1 MAIKTYGSVNGQS
14 KELKTIYG
22 SVNGQSKKLVKL
34 YGSVNGVSKLIYEGT
49 NDETQ
54 YGKVYYYSTFTGASW
69 SDAGSTNMQIQ
80 SIDIA
85 GLSNFVM
92 QRNVYVNNG
101 QITMYYWAD
110 GNTVSY
116 ERGSGGSWSTIT
128 VNELYT
134 QYNIQ
139 AWRGPDYNN
148 QGTFLINYSA
158 GSVDKTSTIVS
169 ADLLSS
175 TEYTSLGNTTSSN
188 PFNTCT
194 VGGNTIP
201 FAAIQKFVFGTDN
214 TTAPGCF
221 LRSSGVEEVDFS
233 YAASLAS
240 VGTQFLS
247 TCADLTTM
255 STLPTTLTTIGNLFL
270 EDCTSFNQALD
281 LSHVTSI
288 GSSFLSGC
296 TSFNGAF
303 TIPAN
308 ATIDTEYF
316 LRNCTAFNQPFSIPS
331 TVTAIGGY
339 FLYECTSFNQSLVIP
354 SSVTEIGPDFLY
366 HCAAFN
372 QNITIPE
379 TVTRVRVVFMSRCES
394 MTSTIAFNTP
404 SSSATFDTHNFSTN
418 DSTAACYTTGITF
431 DGPYGAEW
439 KDLHPDKNTSP
450 YRKILCADT
459 TEDYGVVYHYGYTE
473 GWVSAGWTQNVTWEI
488 TNQATWNSWVSL
500 HGGATNAQFNFWYEN
515 NIWKVYIQTTGAQT
529 SIADMLEETGITVTS
544 TVGGFQEGDGWSMK
558 YGISVDTSTGIL
570 KTTLVSTADF
580 NNLVSSSDARVS
592 WALSQRTVYSA
603 AVVSVVVG
611 ATITSLPNGFLRYC
625 TALEGVYIPSSVT
638 TIGDNCLRY
647 TSALAQPLNLGSV
660 TTIGQYFMY
669 HCTSFNGALTL
680 TSLQS
685 VGAQFLASC
694 TAYNKAISAPALT
707 SIGNNFLYA
716 CSAFN
721 STISIPAVT
730 TIGSYFLARCTS
742 FNYSFSLT
750 SVTTIGAYFMQ
761 QCTSFNKNLTFP
773 SSITNIG
780 QQFMNRCDALTS
792 TLTVNCAA
800 TGATS
805 NNYTLATNSTSA
817 ACYVT
822 GIKLAGTYKNE
833 WHTKFP
839 DRTSNP
845 YRKTIVA

>member
-34 YGSVNGVSKLIYEGT
+34 YSSVNGVSKLIYEET

-54 YGKVYYYSTFTGASW
+54 YGKVYYYSTFTGPSW

-80 SIDIA
+80 SIDIT
-85 GLSNFVM
+85 GLSNFVT

-116 ERGSGGSWSTIT
+116 EQGSSGNWGTIT

-148 QGTFLINYSA
+148 QGTLLINYSA
-158 GSVDKTSTIVS
+158 ESVDKTSTIVS

-175 TEYTSLGNTTSSN
+175 TEYTGLGNSASAN

-214 TTAPGCF
+214 TTTPSCF
-221 LRSSGVEEVDFS
+221 LRGSGVEEVDFS

-255 STLPTTLTTIGNLFL
+255 STLPTTLTTIDNLFL
-270 EDCTSFNQALD
+270 ENCTSFNQALD
-281 LSHVTSI
+281 LSHVMSI

-296 TSFNGAF
+296 TSFN
-303 TIPAN
+303 
-308 ATIDTEYF
+308 
-316 LRNCTAFNQPFSIPS
+316 
-331 TVTAIGGY
+331 
-339 FLYECTSFNQSLVIP
+339 
-354 SSVTEIGPDFLY
+354 
-366 HCAAFN
+366 
-372 QNITIPE
+372 
-379 TVTRVRVVFMSRCES
+379 
-394 MTSTIAFNTP
+394 
-404 SSSATFDTHNFSTN
+404 
-418 DSTAACYTTGITF
+418 
-431 DGPYGAEW
+431 
-439 KDLHPDKNTSP
+439 
-450 YRKILCADT
+450 
-459 TEDYGVVYHYGYTE
+459 
-473 GWVSAGWTQNVTWEI
+473 
-488 TNQATWNSWVSL
+488 
-500 HGGATNAQFNFWYEN
+500 
-515 NIWKVYIQTTGAQT
+515 
-529 SIADMLEETGITVTS
+529 
-544 TVGGFQEGDGWSMK
+544 
-558 YGISVDTSTGIL
+558 
-570 KTTLVSTADF
+570 
-580 NNLVSSSDARVS
+580 
-592 WALSQRTVYSA
+592 
-603 AVVSVVVG
+603 
-611 ATITSLPNGFLRYC
+611 
-625 TALEGVYIPSSVT
+625 
-638 TIGDNCLRY
+638 
-647 TSALAQPLNLGSV
+647 
-660 TTIGQYFMY
+660 
-669 HCTSFNGALTL
+669 
-680 TSLQS
+680 
-685 VGAQFLASC
+685 
-694 TAYNKAISAPALT
+694 
-707 SIGNNFLYA
+707 
-716 CSAFN
+716 
-721 STISIPAVT
+721 
-730 TIGSYFLARCTS
+730 
-742 FNYSFSLT
+742 YSFSLT
-750 SVTTIGAYFMQ
+750 SVTKIGAYFMQ

-773 SSITNIG
+773 SGITSIG

-792 TLTVNCAA
+792 TLTMNCAA

-805 NNYTLATNSTSA
+805 NNYTLATNNTSA